1 MQGTLVDRRGFLVG
15 AGAVSAAM
23 IAATAGFARAE
34 EAPAEEAADAP
45 AEVAG
50 DAAAT
55 EAEPVAD
62 WHVAP
67 EDPAEAS
74 ETYDCDVLVIGLGH
88 AGSCALRAAAEA
100 GASVAA
106 FEASTED
113 GHMVMGGG
121 QVGHINSQFLKDRG
135 VPEVDVVEFMNDWQV
150 RSNPGL
156 VMNYATH
163 CGECFDWL
171 FDQVSDEEKAATQI
185 RCLEEGSE
193 GPFMKELSGLKSWIG
208 TAMTGSYI
216 GAALDHCV
224 EVATQAGGKIF
235 WGTKGY
241 KLIQDESGAV
251 TGAWGQTENG
261 FVQVNAK
268 AVILATGGYGAN
280 EAMRN
285 DLLWEINQLQE
296 PGKTSSC
303 MMDQEVRASP
313 LATGREGAST
323 RAPER
328 WTAPT
333 GIRATRL
340 PTCSVPLRPCGS
352 TPMAS
357 ATPTRVSAPPSSWPC
372 PAPSSPLVT
381 SAPCSMTT
389 SSRCCRRSPMATWR
403 STW

>member
-1 MQGTLVDRRGFLVG
+1 
-15 AGAVSAAM
+15 M

-34 EAPAEEAADAP
+34 EAPVEEAADAP

-106 FEASTED
+106 FGASTED

-135 VPEVDVVEFMNDWQV
+135 VPEVDVVEFVNDWRV
-150 RSNPGL
+150 RSNNRSNPGL

-208 TAMTGSYI
+208 TAMTG
-216 GAALDHCV
+216 
-224 EVATQAGGKIF
+224 
-235 WGTKGY
+235 
-241 KLIQDESGAV
+241 
-251 TGAWGQTENG
+251 
-261 FVQVNAK
+261 
-268 AVILATGGYGAN
+268 
-280 EAMRN
+280 
-285 DLLWEINQLQE
+285 
-296 PGKTSSC
+296 
-303 MMDQEVRASP
+303 
-313 LATGREGAST
+313 
-323 RAPER
+323 
-328 WTAPT
+328 
-333 GIRATRL
+333 RL
-340 PTCSVPLRPCGS
+340 HRRCARPLRRGRH
-352 TPMAS
+352 AG
-357 ATPTRVSAPPSSWPC
+357 
-372 PAPSSPLVT
+372 
-381 SAPCSMTT
+381 
-389 SSRCCRRSPMATWR
+389 RRQDILGHQGLQAHPG
-403 STW
+403 